1 MEGLPVTLVATVA
14 PADATN
20 KEVTWS
26 SSDET
31 VATVANGV
39 VTTLKPGTATITV
52 KTVDGGF
59 TATCV
64 ITVNR
69 ESPPLPGSVTF
80 TKVTADQQ
88 DWSGQYLLVYEQ
100 SATAG
105 LVFNGKDAGE
115 GAGCISAAIAD
126 GKITLDDYAKYCIY
140 VEKMEGGYS
149 LKIGD
154 NYMGGKD
161 ATNGITFSNK
171 AIVNT
176 IKYAGDSLT
185 IASNNVYMRFNTT
198 AHQLRFRYYKN
209 AGYDKSIC
217 LYKADQ
223 EIAPQPACIP
233 DTVSVVQAI
242 AVVAEEK
249 THYVKGIVG
258 EISTSAEDLA
268 KYHNIDFMLAD
279 IDDVTKQIKCYRLW
293 WEKMNGEFKGGEIAS
308 GDTILVYGQTT
319 IYTDKEG
326 NKINEIANGY
336 VVEVLGKGDGT
347 GPIGPTPHG
356 DPLDIDY
363 AEAAYIVDEEGPYW
377 MLYGGKYPAD
387 ETQMYLDYP
396 IIILYVENADGKH
409 IAGTY
414 NIYEGSTLYTSDNDS
429 IEFVSGSVLVT
440 CVEAGNELYPPY
452 YNIVATLYDAQGREY
467 VYEFETEVWAYDYES
482 DEDIVLEDQPTQGIE
497 TTVVYEFDPK
507 APIYNIQG
515 MQVDRNTRG
524 VLIQNGNKFMSNG
537 L

>member
-1 MEGLPVTLVATVA
+1 MLLLCALIAGSSSAWADEYVKVTSTGGITDGEYLIVYEAGSVAFDGSLSTLDATGNTVA
-14 PADATN
+14 
-20 KEVTWS
+20 VTI
-26 SSDET
+26 
-31 VATVANGV
+31 N
-39 VTTLKPGTATITV
+39 
-52 KTVDGGF
+52 
-59 TATCV
+59 
-64 ITVNR
+64 
-69 ESPPLPGSVTF
+69 
-80 TKVTADQQ
+80 
-88 DWSGQYLLVYEQ
+88 
-100 SATAG
+100 
-105 LVFNGKDAGE
+105 
-115 GAGCISAAIAD
+115 D
-126 GKITLDDYAKYCIY
+126 GKIASSAKIDAATFTIDVTKGTLKSSSGLYIG
-140 VEKMEGGYS
+140 VSSNSNG
-149 LKIGD
+149 LKQIADENAYKNSFAIDGD
-154 NYMGGKD
+154 GNAVISAVFSESTMTLRYNK
-161 ATNGITFSNK
+161 ATN
-171 AIVNT
+171 
-176 IKYAGDSLT
+176 
-185 IASNNVYMRFNTT
+185 
-198 AHQLRFRYYKN
+198 QLRFRYYKN

-497 TTVVYEFDPK
+497 NTVVYEFDPK

-524 VLIQNGNKFMSNG
+524 VLIQNGNKFMING